1 MTRPLRPLILFAG
14 LICLLLAP
22 PARAQNPVQWNRN
35 VSMAVDRA
43 TEQSLPLLFWV
54 FDGREAL
61 GDEDDLADAQSECFR
76 DPVVVGLIQN
86 HFIPVRVSRT
96 SNVLA
101 EAERHGLPTSHGLYC
116 AVLTADGRL
125 LDHMGPD
132 EVANPSAFA
141 SHLQRAYSRFCDDL
155 FENQLRPLLEN
166 PATPK
171 PQARRAVQAVY
182 RLGIRSADHA
192 VIGLLSRPDLTPSE
206 RNRLYDL
213 LASLATQPA
222 ISTLLDRAPDAAA
235 VAALRRAHHDA
246 LQWLTA
252 ELPAPTGPVL
262 PRQFAA
268 YDAASRI
275 CRYSASRDKDWWGRA
290 SADDR
295 QQELDRLRARIQA
308 VVDYWNQSEA
318 GPR

>member
-1 MTRPLRPLILFAG
+1 M
-14 LICLLLAP
+14 
-22 PARAQNPVQWNRN
+22 
-35 VSMAVDRA
+35 
-43 TEQSLPLLFWV
+43 
-54 FDGREAL
+54 
-61 GDEDDLADAQSECFR
+61 
-76 DPVVVGLIQN
+76 VGLIQN

-125 LDHMGPD
+125 LDSMGPG
-132 EVANPSAFA
+132 EVADPAAFA
-141 SHLQRAYSRFCDDL
+141 SHLQRAYARFCDDL
-155 FENQLRPLLEN
+155 FENELRPLLEN

-192 VIGLLSRPDLTPSE
+192 VISLLSRSDITPSE
-206 RNRLYDL
+206 RNRLYDV

-222 ISTLLDRAPDAAA
+222 ISALLDRAPDAAA
-235 VAALRRAHHDA
+235 VAALRRAHHDS

-252 ELPAPTGPVL
+252 EFPAASGPVL

-275 CRYSASRDKDWWGRA
+275 CRYSASRDKDWWSRA
-290 SADDR
+290 GSDDR
-295 QQELDRLRARIQA
+295 QQELDRLHDRIQA
-308 VVDYWNQSEA
+308 VLDYWNQNEGGA
-318 GPR
+318 R